1 MNLELIIAIIIIV
14 GLIIFLI
21 KVVQINKSYKSKY
34 SDIINIDTETEKH
47 RKELFQLKKDFLDKK
62 QIYNNLVK
70 DVAIYSDEMGL
81 IELGFYKPIF
91 DFDTSEKF
99 KNIIQNIKN
108 KQKTIISN
116 KEAVYCSTE
125 WSVEGSKAKGKT
137 FSNKII
143 RLTSR
148 AFNNECDAIIAKVK
162 WNNVDR
168 MILRIEKSFDMINK
182 MNVTNSVVI
191 SYEYLNLKIRELQL
205 TYEYAEKKQQEKEE
219 QAEIRQQMREEAKLE
234 KETENALK
242 EEEKY
247 KNLLDK
253 AKKDAE
259 KLSGDKLDA
268 LQSKLQE
275 LEKALQAAH
284 QKSERALS
292 MAQQTKAGH
301 IYIISNIGSFGED
314 VYKIGM
320 TRRLEP
326 FDRVKELGDASV
338 PFIFDVHA
346 MIYSDNAPALEK
358 QLHKKFDI
366 QRVNLVNNRKEFFHV
381 NLNDIKEEALKI
393 SPKAEFIETIE
404 ARDYRES
411 IALRHKNK
419 EANEN
424 STIKLIDKF
433 PNSI

>member
-1 MNLELIIAIIIIV
+1 MDLVLIIAIVIIV
-14 GLIIFLI
+14 ILIGFLI
-21 KVVQINKSYKSKY
+21 KVIQINKSSESKY
-34 SDIINIDTETEKH
+34 SDIIDIDEETKKH
-47 RKELFQLKKDFLDKK
+47 RKELFQLKKDFYDKK
-62 QIYNNLVK
+62 QIYNSLIK
-70 DVAIYSDEMGL
+70 DVAIYSDEMDL

-99 KNIIQNIKN
+99 KNKIQNIKN
-108 KQKTIISN
+108 QQKSIVSN
-116 KEAVYCSTE
+116 KEAVYCTTE
-125 WSVEGSKAKGKT
+125 WSVEGSKVKGKT
-137 FSNKII
+137 FSNKLI

-148 AFNNECDAIIAKVK
+148 AFNNECDATIAKVK
-162 WNNVDR
+162 WNNIDR
-168 MILRIEKSFDMINK
+168 MILRIKKAFDIINK

-191 SYEYLNLKIRELQL
+191 SDEYLNLKLKELQL

-219 QAEIRQQMREEAKLE
+219 QAEIRHQMREEAKLE
-234 KETENALK
+234 KETEDAIK

-247 KNLLDK
+247 KKLLDK

-259 KLSGDKLDA
+259 KLSGDKLHA
-268 LQSKLQE
+268 LQGKLQE
-275 LEKALQAAH
+275 LEKALQEAH

-326 FDRVKELGDASV
+326 YDRVKELGDASV

-358 QLHKKFDI
+358 QLHKKFEL
-366 QRVNLVNNRKEFFHV
+366 QRVNLVNNRKEFFHI
-381 NLNDIKEEALKI
+381 NLNEIKDEAHKI
-393 SPKAEFIETIE
+393 SPEAEFIETIE
-404 ARDYRES
+404 ARDYKES
-411 IALRHKNK
+411 MALRQKYK
-419 EANEN
+419 ETNEN